1 MKIPVLNR
9 DISLP
14 GGSSSPARWP
24 FIPVAAAGV
33 AIGAVAEFLLDPE
46 QGKRRRHQ
54 ARDRVLAL
62 LRRGRRETARRADYA
77 AGKAQGAAYTA
88 AKATT
93 GASDETP
100 DDRTLAS
107 KVESIVFR
115 ETGIPKDSVNVDAHE
130 GTVVLR
136 GEVKRPE
143 QINELV
149 EATEEVEGVQ
159 RVESLL
165 KTPG

>member
-9 DISLP
+9 NISLP
-14 GGSSSPARWP
+14 GGSSSPARWA
-24 FIPVAAAGV
+24 FIPVAAAGA
-33 AIGAVAEFLLDPE
+33 AIGAAAEFLLDPE

-62 LRRGRRETARRADYA
+62 VRRGRRETARRADYA

-93 GASDETP
+93 GASEETP
-100 DDRTLAS
+100 GDRTLAS

-115 ETGIPKDSVNVDAHE
+115 ETGVPKDAVDVDAHE

-143 QINELV
+143 QINALV

-165 KTPG
+165 QTPR

>member
-9 DISLP
+9 DISIP

-24 FIPVAAAGV
+24 LIAVAAAGA

-54 ARDRVLAL
+54 ARDRALAL
-62 LRRGRRETARRADYA
+62 VRRGSRETARRADYA

-88 AKATT
+88 AKATA
-93 GASDETP
+93 GADEETP
-100 DDRTLAS
+100 DDRTLVS

-115 ETGIPKDSVNVDAHE
+115 QTGIPKDSVNVDAHE

-136 GEVKRPE
+136 GQVKRRE

-165 KTPG
+165 QTPS